1 MTWWRLGR
9 WEAIQQYCC
18 GVHGM
23 CVCVCVYVQETCH
36 QYWPSSGSL
45 TVGEF
50 KVDLLGEELMD
61 NSVLKT
67 LSVTHSEVRDS
78 KKPPSENV

>member
-1 MTWWRLGR
+1 
-9 WEAIQQYCC
+9 
-18 GVHGM
+18 M

-50 KVDLLGEELMD
+50 TVELIQEERLSGFTLRNLSIVNNKVRTCKTAELCSGKKSPRRKNMLLEI
-61 NSVLKT
+61 
-67 LSVTHSEVRDS
+67 
-78 KKPPSENV
+78 